1 LRQFDALHKDKKNI
15 SVGFVGYPNVG
26 KSSVINSLKKQKC
39 CKAAPIPGETKVWQ
53 YIALTKR
60 IYLIDCP
67 GVVYEEGQSEMDK
80 VLKNVVRAEKIEEP
94 MIFVQGILDRTNP
107 EVLKKIY
114 KIENWSDTEDF
125 VKQCAKK
132 YGKLVKGGEPD
143 YKATAKILLLDW
155 QKGKI
160 PYYVEPPKENN
171 DEENIKENELKAVEG
186 INPQMT
192 DEGKDMNEKYKIVQ
206 DINELEK
213 IKEIKEKEENKKNKD
228 KMEEDE
234 DKINI

>member
-1 LRQFDALHKDKKNI
+1 
-15 SVGFVGYPNVG
+15 
-26 KSSVINSLKKQKC
+26 
-39 CKAAPIPGETKVWQ
+39 
-53 YIALTKR
+53 
-60 IYLIDCP
+60 
-67 GVVYEEGQSEMDK
+67 MDR

-94 MIFVQGILDRTNP
+94 MIFIQGILDRANH

-114 KIENWSDTEDF
+114 KIDNWVDTEDF

-143 YKATAKILLLDW
+143 YKATAKIILLDW
-155 QKGKI
+155 QRGKI
-160 PYYVEPPKENN
+160 PYYVEPPKEEVN
-171 DEENIKENELKAVEG
+171 DENTNENELKNVEG
-186 INPQMT
+186 INPEIT

-228 KMEEDE
+228 KMDEEED
-234 DKINI
+234 